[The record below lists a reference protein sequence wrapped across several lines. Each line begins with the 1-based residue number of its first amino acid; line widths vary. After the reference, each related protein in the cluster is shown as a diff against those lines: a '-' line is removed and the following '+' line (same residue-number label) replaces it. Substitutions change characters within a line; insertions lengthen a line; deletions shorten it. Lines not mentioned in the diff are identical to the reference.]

1 MGGGKVK
8 TCRIKI
14 SDVKNLW
21 GGIGEC
27 AVSVGVGVR
36 VGVRVGHGQGENKV
50 SDNEGKE
57 QKEHETTSL
66 HVVAAKEG

>member
-1 MGGGKVK
+1 MQIVGGGKVK

-14 SDVKNLW
+14 SDEKNLW

-36 VGVRVGHGQGENKV
+36 VGVRVGHG
-50 SDNEGKE
+50 
-57 QKEHETTSL
+57 
-66 HVVAAKEG
+66 

>member
-1 MGGGKVK
+1 VGGGKVK

-36 VGVRVGHGQGENKV
+36 VGVRVGHG
-50 SDNEGKE
+50 
-57 QKEHETTSL
+57 
-66 HVVAAKEG
+66 